1 MADHDADA
9 PERTPEERRTDHAA
23 IDRLADELLPALVAK
38 LGASGLGEL
47 DVREGRWRLRL
58 RMPGD
63 GRATRRTGS
72 AGRSPARLE
81 GHAPAAGHPAANPAA
96 PAADAPYP
104 AAPDPAVPLGP
115 GIAPVPEVA
124 PTRAVATSPAVGFF
138 QPRPGLAA
146 GARVRAGD
154 RLGTIDVLGVP
165 QELVAP
171 ADGIVG
177 ATVVEPGD
185 PVEYG
190 QAVVEIEL
198 LDEPAAGRGDA
209 GRGTDAAAG
218 GGAAEPRDAGPGASP
233 APGGEAG

>member
-1 MADHDADA
+1 VADHDDVA

-47 DVREGRWRLRL
+47 DVREGRWRVRL

-63 GRATRRTGS
+63 GRAARR
-72 AGRSPARLE
+72 AANPGRAVARPE
-81 GHAPAAGHPAANPAA
+81 GHAPGSGHAASGPAA
-96 PAADAPYP
+96 PAPGVPASRTPGP
-104 AAPDPAVPLGP
+104 AAPPSDDRSSAPLVPPVLLEPDGTVADATPAPD
-115 GIAPVPEVA
+115 AA

-138 QPRPGLAA
+138 QPLPGLAT

-165 QELVAP
+165 YELVAP
-171 ADGIVG
+171 TDGILG
-177 ATVVEPGD
+177 ASLVEPGE

-190 QAVVEIEL
+190 QPVVELEL
-198 LDEPAAGRGDA
+198 LDAP
-209 GRGTDAAAG
+209 AG
-218 GGAAEPRDAGPGASP
+218 GRAEDA
-233 APGGEAG
+233 

>member
-9 PERTPEERRTDHAA
+9 PERTPEERRADHAA

-63 GRATRRTGS
+63 GRAARRTGS
-72 AGRSPARLE
+72 AGNPGRAPGRLE
-81 GHAPAAGHPAANPAA
+81 GHAPAQGHAALA
-96 PAADAPYP
+96 PAVQDAPD
-104 AAPDPAVPLGP
+104 AGVPLAP

-138 QPRPGLAA
+138 QPRPGLAT

-177 ATVVEPGD
+177 ATVVDPGD

-190 QAVVEIEL
+190 QPVVEIEL
-198 LDEPAAGRGDA
+198 LDGPAAGRGDG
-209 GRGTDAAAG
+209 GRGADAAAG
-218 GGAAEPRDAGPGASP
+218 GDAAEPRDAGPGASP